1 MFFFS
6 GLFGDVEQISHFDS
20 YHPVGSTGEI
30 IFLGAVVEI
39 GEAIVIA
46 SFYLE
51 MADFGAQ
58 FYTEAGRYTII
69 ELVFHIHVMLFGG
82 KVGIVFPRTA
92 LCCSA
97 FAAAVSAAPVTTQGT
112 GVGKHGDVT
121 VAVTFDSGKIKD
133 IKIVKQQE
141 NPVLAAKVF
150 TDLKQHVIDTN
161 SVQLDAISGAT
172 FSSKGFLDAVADA
185 AKKAGVT
192 LSKADKKAIKKA
204 VKALPKESSYDVVVI
219 GAGGAGFSAAI
230 EAKNAGANVV
240 LLEKMP
246 AVGGNSLISGAEMN
260 AAKNWVQPKL
270 GINDDSPE
278 LHAEDTYKGGDM
290 KGDMNVIKVMTHNAL
305 DAAKWCRDYLG
316 VRFEDD
322 NLFFFGGHSRK
333 RALIPVGHTGTE
345 FITKFQ
351 AKADELGIPVITNM
365 KAEELIKDKSGRVV
379 GVKATMNGASYTFNA
394 KGGVVLATGG
404 FGANPEM
411 VKKYNPKIDERF
423 KTTDAPGTTGEALYM
438 AERAGAQLVNMGYI
452 QTYPICDPISGV
464 IELIAD
470 ARFDGAIMLNQEGKR
485 FVEELQRRDVLSEA
499 ILKQTG
505 GYCWVLWNDKIG
517 SISNTVKEHPTEYE
531 AFTKQGIMAT
541 CDDLKCVADF
551 TKIPFDSLKGTVNR
565 VSSMTGKGNDKD
577 FNHRSGLVDMTQ
589 GKYYVIKAVPS
600 VHHTMG
606 GVRINEKAQALTA
619 EGKAIPGLW
628 AAGEVTG
635 VTHGTNRL
643 GGNAYTD
650 IIVFGRIAGKA
661 AAEAAK

>member
-1 MFFFS
+1 MKSTMIKSAVAMVFA
-6 GLFGDVEQISHFDS
+6 
-20 YHPVGSTGEI
+20 VG
-30 IFLGAVVEI
+30 
-39 GEAIVIA
+39 
-46 SFYLE
+46 
-51 MADFGAQ
+51 
-58 FYTEAGRYTII
+58 
-69 ELVFHIHVMLFGG
+69 
-82 KVGIVFPRTA
+82 
-92 LCCSA
+92 
-97 FAAAVSAAPVTTQGT
+97 FAAASMAAPVTAEGT
-112 GVGKHGDVT
+112 GVGKHGDIT
-121 VAVTFDSGKIKD
+121 VAVTFDAGKIQD
-133 IKIVKQQE
+133 IKIVKNAE
-141 NPVLAAKVF
+141 NPILAKKVF
-150 TDLKQHVIDTN
+150 TDLKDQVVALSSTD
-161 SVQLDAISGAT
+161 VDLISGAT
-172 FSSKGFLDAVADA
+172 FSAKGFIDAVNDA

-192 LSKADKKAIKKA
+192 LAKADKKALKKA
-204 VKALPKESSYDVVVI
+204 ARELPKTSNYDVVVI

-230 EAKNAGANVV
+230 TAKNAGANVV

-278 LHAEDTYKGGDM
+278 LHAEDTFKGGDG
-290 KGDMNVIKVMTHNAL
+290 KGDMKVINVMTHQAL

-345 FITKFQ
+345 FIAKFQ

-365 KAEELIKDKSGRVV
+365 KAEELIKNKDGRVV
-379 GVKATMNGASYTFNA
+379 GVKATMDGSEYTFNA

-452 QTYPICDPISGV
+452 QTYPICDPISGA

-499 ILKQTG
+499 ILNQTG
-505 GYCWVLWNDKIG
+505 QYCWVLWNDNIG
-517 SISNTVKEHPTEYE
+517 KISNTVKAHANEYE

-541 CDDLKCVADF
+541 CDDLKCIADF
-551 TKIPFDSLKGTVNR
+551 TKIPFDQLRKTVKR
-565 VSSMTGKGNDKD
+565 VSDMAGKGNDKD
-577 FNHRSGLVDMTQ
+577 FNHRAGLMDMQQ

-600 VHHTMG
+600 THHTMG
-606 GVRINEKAQALTA
+606 GVRINEKAEALTA
-619 EGKAIPGLW
+619 EGKVIPGLW

-650 IIVFGRIAGKA
+650 IIVFGRIAGEAAAKA
-661 AAEAAK
+661 AK

>member
-1 MFFFS
+1 MKSTMIKSAVAMVFA
-6 GLFGDVEQISHFDS
+6 
-20 YHPVGSTGEI
+20 VG
-30 IFLGAVVEI
+30 
-39 GEAIVIA
+39 
-46 SFYLE
+46 
-51 MADFGAQ
+51 
-58 FYTEAGRYTII
+58 
-69 ELVFHIHVMLFGG
+69 
-82 KVGIVFPRTA
+82 
-92 LCCSA
+92 
-97 FAAAVSAAPVTTQGT
+97 FAAASMAAPVTAEGT
-112 GVGKHGDVT
+112 GVGKHGDIT
-121 VAVTFDSGKIKD
+121 VAVTFDAGKIQD
-133 IKIVKQQE
+133 IKIVKNAE
-141 NPVLAAKVF
+141 NPILAKKVF
-150 TDLKQHVIDTN
+150 TDLKDQVVALSSTD
-161 SVQLDAISGAT
+161 VDLISGAT
-172 FSSKGFLDAVADA
+172 FSAKGFIDAVNDA

-192 LSKADKKAIKKA
+192 LAKADKKALKKA
-204 VKALPKESSYDVVVI
+204 ARELPKTSNYDVVVI

-230 EAKNAGANVV
+230 TARNAGANVV

-260 AAKNWVQPKL
+260 VAKNWVQPKL

-278 LHAEDTYKGGDM
+278 LHAQDTFKGGDG
-290 KGDMNVIKVMTHNAL
+290 KGDMKVINVMTHQAL

-345 FITKFQ
+345 FIAKFQ

-365 KAEELIKDKSGRVV
+365 KAEELIKNKDGRVV
-379 GVKATMNGASYTFNA
+379 GVKATMDGSEYTFNA

-423 KTTDAPGTTGEALYM
+423 KTTDAPGSTGEALYM
-438 AERAGAQLVNMGYI
+438 AERAGAELVNMGYI
-452 QTYPICDPISGV
+452 QTYPICDPLSGA

-499 ILKQTG
+499 ILNQTG
-505 GYCWVLWNDKIG
+505 QYCWVLWNDNIG
-517 SISNTVKEHPTEYE
+517 KISNTVKAHANEYE
-531 AFTKQGIMAT
+531 AFTKQGIMTT
-541 CDDLKCVADF
+541 CDDLKCIADF
-551 TKIPFDSLKGTVNR
+551 TKIPFDQLQKTVKR
-565 VSSMTGKGNDKD
+565 VSDMAGKGNDKD
-577 FNHRSGLVDMTQ
+577 FNHRSGLVDMQQ

-600 VHHTMG
+600 THHTMG
-606 GVRINEKAQALTA
+606 GVRINEKAEALTA
-619 EGKAIPGLW
+619 EGKVIPGLW

-650 IIVFGRIAGKA
+650 IIVFGRIAGEAAAKA
-661 AAEAAK
+661 AK

>member
-1 MFFFS
+1 M
-6 GLFGDVEQISHFDS
+6 
-20 YHPVGSTGEI
+20 
-30 IFLGAVVEI
+30 
-39 GEAIVIA
+39 
-46 SFYLE
+46 
-51 MADFGAQ
+51 Q
-58 FYTEAGRYTII
+58 FKKT
-69 ELVFHIHVMLFGG
+69 ML
-82 KVGIVFPRTA
+82 
-92 LCCSA
+92 S
-97 FAAAVSAAPVTTQGT
+97 AAAMVVASTLSASLFAAPVTTEGT
-112 GVGKHGDVT
+112 GVGKHGDIT
-121 VAVTFDSGKIKD
+121 VAVTFDNGKIQD
-133 IKIVKQQE
+133 IKVVKSAE

-150 TDLKQHVIDTN
+150 SEFKDDVIAQSSTDLDM
-161 SVQLDAISGAT
+161 ISGAT
-172 FSSKGFLDAVADA
+172 FSTKGFVDAVNDA

-192 LSKADKKAIKKA
+192 LAKADKKALKKVA
-204 VKALPKESSYDVVVI
+204 RDLPKTSNYDVVVI

-230 EAKNAGANVV
+230 TAKAAGANVV

-260 AAKNWVQPKL
+260 VAKNWVQPKL
-270 GINDDSPE
+270 NINDDSPE
-278 LHAEDTYKGGDM
+278 LHAQDTFKGGDE
-290 KGDMNVIKVMTHNAL
+290 KGDMKVINVMTHQAL

-333 RALIPVGHTGTE
+333 RALIPFGHTGTE

-351 AKADELGIPVITNM
+351 AKADELGIPVVTNM
-365 KAEELIKDKSGRVV
+365 KAEELIKDKDGRVV
-379 GVKATMNGASYTFNA
+379 GVKATMDGAEYTFNA

-404 FGANPEM
+404 FGANSEM

-452 QTYPICDPISGV
+452 QTYPICDPLSGA

-499 ILKQTG
+499 ILNQTG
-505 GYCWVLWNDKIG
+505 RYCWVLWNDNIG
-517 SISNTVKEHPTEYE
+517 KISNTVKEHANEYE

-541 CDDLKCVADF
+541 CDDLKCIADF
-551 TKIPFDSLKGTVNR
+551 TKIPFDQLQSTVKR
-565 VSSMTGKGNDKD
+565 VTDMAGKGNDKD
-577 FNHRSGLVDMTQ
+577 FNHRAGLMDMSQ

-600 VHHTMG
+600 THHTMG

-619 EGKAIPGLW
+619 EGKVIPGLW

-650 IIVFGRIAGKA
+650 IIVFGRIAGEA
-661 AAEAAK
+661 AAQAAAQAAK

>member
-1 MFFFS
+1 MK
-6 GLFGDVEQISHFDS
+6 
-20 YHPVGSTGEI
+20 STMI
-30 IFLGAVVEI
+30 KSAVV
-39 GEAIVIA
+39 
-46 SFYLE
+46 
-51 MADFGAQ
+51 M
-58 FYTEAGRYTII
+58 
-69 ELVFHIHVMLFGG
+69 VFA
-82 KVGIVFPRTA
+82 VG
-92 LCCSA
+92 
-97 FAAAVSAAPVTTQGT
+97 FAAASMAAPVTAEGT
-112 GVGKHGDVT
+112 GVGKHGDIT
-121 VAVTFDSGKIKD
+121 VAVTFDAGKIQD
-133 IKIVKQQE
+133 IKIVKNAE
-141 NPVLAAKVF
+141 NPILAKKVF
-150 TDLKQHVIDTN
+150 TDLKDQVVALSSTD
-161 SVQLDAISGAT
+161 VDLISGAT
-172 FSSKGFLDAVADA
+172 FSAKGFIDAVNDA

-192 LSKADKKAIKKA
+192 LAKADKKALKKA
-204 VKALPKESSYDVVVI
+204 ARELPKTSNYDVVVI

-230 EAKNAGANVV
+230 TAKNAGANVV

-260 AAKNWVQPKL
+260 VAKNWVQPKL

-278 LHAEDTYKGGDM
+278 LHAQDTFKGGDG
-290 KGDMNVIKVMTHNAL
+290 KGDMKVINVMTHEAL

-345 FITKFQ
+345 FIAKFQ

-365 KAEELIKDKSGRVV
+365 KAEELIKDKDGRVV
-379 GVKATMNGASYTFNA
+379 GVKATMDGSEYTFNA

-452 QTYPICDPISGV
+452 QTYPICDPISGA

-499 ILKQTG
+499 ILNQTG
-505 GYCWVLWNDKIG
+505 QYCWVLWNDNIG
-517 SISNTVKEHPTEYE
+517 KISNTVKAHANEYE
-531 AFTKQGIMAT
+531 AFTKQGIMTT
-541 CDDLKCVADF
+541 CDDLKCIADF
-551 TKIPFDSLKGTVNR
+551 TKIPFDQLRKTVKR
-565 VSSMTGKGNDKD
+565 VSDMAGKGNDKD
-577 FNHRSGLVDMTQ
+577 FNHRAGLMDMQQ

-600 VHHTMG
+600 THHTMG
-606 GVRINEKAQALTA
+606 GVRINEKAEALTA
-619 EGKAIPGLW
+619 EGKVIPGLW

-650 IIVFGRIAGKA
+650 IIVFGRIAGEAAAKA
-661 AAEAAK
+661 AK

>member
-1 MFFFS
+1 MRKFFFCIVGPS
-6 GLFGDVEQISHFDS
+6 EWDGSAIHKGVEQIMMKK
-20 YHPVGSTGEI
+20 TLI
-30 IFLGAVVEI
+30 
-39 GEAIVIA
+39 
-46 SFYLE
+46 
-51 MADFGAQ
+51 
-58 FYTEAGRYTII
+58 
-69 ELVFHIHVMLFGG
+69 
-82 KVGIVFPRTA
+82 TA
-92 LCCSA
+92 LIA
-97 FAAAVSAAPVTTQGT
+97 TVFAGGAMAAAVTAEGT

-121 VAVTFDSGKIKD
+121 VAVTFDGGKITD
-133 IKIVKQQE
+133 IKVVKEQE
-141 NPVLAAKVF
+141 NKVLARGVY
-150 TDLKQHVIDTN
+150 TDLKDQVIATN
-161 SVQLDAISGAT
+161 SADLDVISGAT
-172 FSSKGFLDAVADA
+172 FSSKGFLDAVKDA

-192 LSKADKKAIKKA
+192 LSKADKKAIKKVA
-204 VKALPKESSYDVVVI
+204 KDLPKNSSYDVVVV

-290 KGDMNVIKVMTHNAL
+290 KGDMKVINVMTHNAL
-305 DAAKWCRDYLG
+305 DAALWCRDYLG

-365 KAEELIKDKSGRVV
+365 KMTDLILDKDGRVS
-379 GVKATMNGASYTFNA
+379 GVKATMNGAEYTFNA

-404 FGANPEM
+404 FGANKEM

-423 KTTDAPGTTGEALYM
+423 MTTDAPGTTGEALYI
-438 AERAGAQLVNMGYI
+438 AEKAGAELVNMGYI

-470 ARFDGAIMLNQEGKR
+470 SRFDGAIMLNQEGKR
-485 FVEELQRRDVLSEA
+485 FVEELDRRDVLSEA

-505 GYCWVLWNDKIG
+505 GYCWVLWNDNIG
-517 SISNTVKEHPTEYE
+517 KISNTVGTHTTEYD

-541 CDDLKCVADF
+541 CDDLKCIADF
-551 TKIPFDSLKGTVNR
+551 TKIPFDQLKKTVDR
-565 VSSMTGKGNDKD
+565 VTSMAGKGNDKD
-577 FNHRSGLVDMTQ
+577 FHHRGGLMDMSQ
-589 GKYYVIKAVPS
+589 GKYYVIKSVPS
-600 VHHTMG
+600 THHTMG
-606 GVRINEKAQALTA
+606 GIRINEKAQALTK
-619 EGKAIPGLW
+619 EGKVIPGLW

>member
-1 MFFFS
+1 MK
-6 GLFGDVEQISHFDS
+6 
-20 YHPVGSTGEI
+20 STMI
-30 IFLGAVVEI
+30 KSAVAMVF
-39 GEAIVIA
+39 A
-46 SFYLE
+46 
-51 MADFGAQ
+51 
-58 FYTEAGRYTII
+58 AG
-69 ELVFHIHVMLFGG
+69 
-82 KVGIVFPRTA
+82 
-92 LCCSA
+92 
-97 FAAAVSAAPVTTQGT
+97 FAAASMAAPVTAEGT
-112 GVGKHGDVT
+112 GVGKHGDIT
-121 VAVTFDSGKIKD
+121 VAVTFDAGKIQD
-133 IKIVKQQE
+133 IKIVKNVE
-141 NPVLAAKVF
+141 NPILAKKVF
-150 TDLKQHVIDTN
+150 TDLKDQVVALSSTD
-161 SVQLDAISGAT
+161 VDLVSGAT
-172 FSSKGFLDAVADA
+172 FSAKGFIDAVNDA

-192 LSKADKKAIKKA
+192 LAKADKKALKKA
-204 VKALPKESSYDVVVI
+204 ARELPKTSNYDVVVI

-230 EAKNAGANVV
+230 TAKNAGANVV
-240 LLEKMP
+240 LIEKMP

-260 AAKNWVQPKL
+260 VARNWVQPKL

-278 LHAEDTYKGGDM
+278 LHAQDTFKGGDG
-290 KGDMNVIKVMTHNAL
+290 KGDMKVINVMTHEAL

-345 FITKFQ
+345 FIAKFQ

-365 KAEELIKDKSGRVV
+365 KAEELIKDKDGRVV
-379 GVKATMNGASYTFNA
+379 GVKATMDGSEYTFNA

-452 QTYPICDPISGV
+452 QTYPICDPISGA

-499 ILKQTG
+499 ILNQTG
-505 GYCWVLWNDKIG
+505 RYCWVLWNDNIG
-517 SISNTVKEHPTEYE
+517 KISNTVKAHANEYE
-531 AFTKQGIMAT
+531 AFTKQGVMTT
-541 CDDLKCVADF
+541 CDDLKCIADF
-551 TKIPFDSLKGTVNR
+551 TKIPFDQLQKTVKR
-565 VSSMTGKGNDKD
+565 VSDMAGKGNDKD
-577 FNHRSGLVDMTQ
+577 FNHRSGLVDMQQ

-600 VHHTMG
+600 THHTMG
-606 GVRINEKAQALTA
+606 GVRINEKAEALTA
-619 EGKAIPGLW
+619 EGKVIPGLW

-650 IIVFGRIAGKA
+650 IIVFGRIAGEAAAKA
-661 AAEAAK
+661 AK

>member
-1 MFFFS
+1 MQFS
-6 GLFGDVEQISHFDS
+6 RALIAGLV
-20 YHPVGSTGEI
+20 
-30 IFLGAVVEI
+30 
-39 GEAIVIA
+39 
-46 SFYLE
+46 
-51 MADFGAQ
+51 
-58 FYTEAGRYTII
+58 
-69 ELVFHIHVMLFGG
+69 
-82 KVGIVFPRTA
+82 
-92 LCCSA
+92 CSA

-485 FVEELQRRDVLSEA
+485 FVEELQRRDVLSDA

>member
-1 MFFFS
+1 MK
-6 GLFGDVEQISHFDS
+6 
-20 YHPVGSTGEI
+20 STMI
-30 IFLGAVVEI
+30 KSAVAMVF
-39 GEAIVIA
+39 A
-46 SFYLE
+46 
-51 MADFGAQ
+51 
-58 FYTEAGRYTII
+58 AG
-69 ELVFHIHVMLFGG
+69 
-82 KVGIVFPRTA
+82 
-92 LCCSA
+92 
-97 FAAAVSAAPVTTQGT
+97 FAAASMAAPVTAEGT
-112 GVGKHGDVT
+112 GVGKHGDIT
-121 VAVTFDSGKIKD
+121 VAVTFDAGKIQD
-133 IKIVKQQE
+133 IKIVKNAE
-141 NPVLAAKVF
+141 NPILAKKVF
-150 TDLKQHVIDTN
+150 TDLKDQVVALSSTD
-161 SVQLDAISGAT
+161 VDLVSGAT
-172 FSSKGFLDAVADA
+172 FSAKGFIDAVNDA

-192 LSKADKKAIKKA
+192 LAKADKKALKKA
-204 VKALPKESSYDVVVI
+204 ARELPKTSNYDVVVI

-230 EAKNAGANVV
+230 TARNAGANVV

-260 AAKNWVQPKL
+260 VAKNWVQPKL

-278 LHAEDTYKGGDM
+278 LHAQDTFKGGDG
-290 KGDMNVIKVMTHNAL
+290 KGDMKVINVMTHEAL

-345 FITKFQ
+345 FIAKFQ

-365 KAEELIKDKSGRVV
+365 KAEELIKDKDGRVV
-379 GVKATMNGASYTFNA
+379 GVKATMDGSEYTFNA

-438 AERAGAQLVNMGYI
+438 AERAGAELVNMGYI
-452 QTYPICDPISGV
+452 QTYPICDPISGA

-499 ILKQTG
+499 ILNQTG
-505 GYCWVLWNDKIG
+505 RYCWVLWNDKIG
-517 SISNTVKEHPTEYE
+517 SISNTVKAHANEYE
-531 AFTKQGIMAT
+531 AFTKQGIMTT
-541 CDDLKCVADF
+541 CDDLKCIADF
-551 TKIPFDSLKGTVNR
+551 TKIPFDQLRKTVKR
-565 VSSMTGKGNDKD
+565 VSDMAGKGNDKD
-577 FNHRSGLVDMTQ
+577 FNHRAGLMDMQQ

-600 VHHTMG
+600 THHTMG
-606 GVRINEKAQALTA
+606 GVRINEKAEALTA
-619 EGKAIPGLW
+619 EGKVIPGLW

-650 IIVFGRIAGKA
+650 IIVFGRIAGEAAAKA
-661 AAEAAK
+661 AK

>member
-1 MFFFS
+1 MKSTMIKSAVAMVFA
-6 GLFGDVEQISHFDS
+6 
-20 YHPVGSTGEI
+20 VG
-30 IFLGAVVEI
+30 
-39 GEAIVIA
+39 
-46 SFYLE
+46 
-51 MADFGAQ
+51 
-58 FYTEAGRYTII
+58 
-69 ELVFHIHVMLFGG
+69 
-82 KVGIVFPRTA
+82 
-92 LCCSA
+92 C
-97 FAAAVSAAPVTTQGT
+97 AAVSMAAPVTAEGT
-112 GVGKHGDVT
+112 GVGKHGDIT
-121 VAVTFDSGKIKD
+121 VAVTFDAGKIQD
-133 IKIVKQQE
+133 IKIVKNAE
-141 NPVLAAKVF
+141 NPILAKKVF
-150 TDLKQHVIDTN
+150 TDLKDQVVALSSTD
-161 SVQLDAISGAT
+161 VDLISGAT
-172 FSSKGFLDAVADA
+172 FSAKGFIDAVNDA

-192 LSKADKKAIKKA
+192 LAKADKKALKKA
-204 VKALPKESSYDVVVI
+204 ARELPKTSNYDVVVI

-230 EAKNAGANVV
+230 TARNAGANVV

-260 AAKNWVQPKL
+260 VAKNWVQPKL

-278 LHAEDTYKGGDM
+278 LHAQDTFKGGDG
-290 KGDMNVIKVMTHNAL
+290 KGDMKVINVMTHEAL

-345 FITKFQ
+345 FIAKFQ

-365 KAEELIKDKSGRVV
+365 KAEELIKNKDGRVV
-379 GVKATMNGASYTFNA
+379 GVKATMDGSEYTFNA

-423 KTTDAPGTTGEALYM
+423 KTTDAPGSTGEALYM
-438 AERAGAQLVNMGYI
+438 AERAGAELVNMGYI
-452 QTYPICDPISGV
+452 QTYPICDPLSGA

-499 ILKQTG
+499 ILNQTG
-505 GYCWVLWNDKIG
+505 RYCWVLWNDKIG
-517 SISNTVKEHPTEYE
+517 SISNTVKAHANEYE
-531 AFTKQGIMAT
+531 AFTKQGVMTT
-541 CDDLKCVADF
+541 CDDLKCIADF
-551 TKIPFDSLKGTVNR
+551 TKIPFDQLQKTVKR
-565 VSSMTGKGNDKD
+565 VSDMAGKGNDKD
-577 FNHRSGLVDMTQ
+577 FNHRSGLVDMQQ

-600 VHHTMG
+600 THHTMG
-606 GVRINEKAQALTA
+606 GVRINEKAEALTA
-619 EGKAIPGLW
+619 EGKVIPGLW

-650 IIVFGRIAGKA
+650 IIVFGRIAGEAAAKA
-661 AAEAAK
+661 AK

>member
-1 MFFFS
+1 
-6 GLFGDVEQISHFDS
+6 
-20 YHPVGSTGEI
+20 
-30 IFLGAVVEI
+30 
-39 GEAIVIA
+39 
-46 SFYLE
+46 
-51 MADFGAQ
+51 
-58 FYTEAGRYTII
+58 
-69 ELVFHIHVMLFGG
+69 MLF
-82 KVGIVFPRTA
+82 RQT
-92 LCCSA
+92 LL
-97 FAAAVSAAPVTTQGT
+97 AAAVGLMSAAAVAAPVTTQGT
-112 GVGKHGDVT
+112 GVGKHGDMT
-121 VAVTFDSGKIKD
+121 VAVTFDNGRIQA
-133 IKIVKQQE
+133 IEIVKEAE
-141 NPVLAAKVF
+141 NPVLAKKVY
-150 TDLKQHVIDTN
+150 TDLKAAVTASN
-161 SVQLDAISGAT
+161 SADLDAISGAT
-172 FSSKGFLDAVADA
+172 FSSKGFLDAVKDA

-192 LSKADKKAIKKA
+192 LSKADAKAIKKVVKNIPA
-204 VKALPKESSYDVVVI
+204 VSNYDVVVI

-260 AAKNWVQPKL
+260 AARNWVQPKL
-270 GINDDSPE
+270 GILDDSAE
-278 LHAEDTYKGGDM
+278 RHAADTFKGGDK
-290 KGDMNVIKVMTHNAL
+290 KGDMKVINVMTANAL

-345 FITKFQ
+345 FIAKFQ
-351 AKADELGIPVITNM
+351 AKADELGIPVITDM
-365 KAEELIKDKSGRVV
+365 KAEELIKDKTGRVV
-379 GVKATMNGASYTFNA
+379 GVKATSHGATYTFNA

-404 FGANPEM
+404 FGANKAM

-438 AERAGAQLVNMGYI
+438 AKRAGAQLVNMGYI

-470 ARFDGAIMLNQEGKR
+470 SRFDGAIMLNQEGKR
-485 FVEELQRRDVLSEA
+485 FVEELERRDVLSEA

-505 GYCWVLWNDKIG
+505 NYCWVLWNDNIG
-517 SISNTVKEHPTEYE
+517 KISNTVKEHPTEYE

-541 CDDLKCVADF
+541 CPDLKCIADF
-551 TKIPFDSLKGTVNR
+551 TKMPLKQLESTVKR
-565 VSSMTGKGNDKD
+565 VSSMAGKGNDKD
-577 FNHRSGLVDMTQ
+577 FHHRGGLMDMSEGQ
-589 GKYYVIKAVPS
+589 YYVIKAVPS
-600 VHHTMG
+600 THHTMG

-619 EGKAIPGLW
+619 KGQVIPGLW

-650 IIVFGRIAGKA
+650 IIVFGRIAGEA
-661 AAEAAK
+661 AAFEAAARSAK

>member
-1 MFFFS
+1 MRKFFFCIVGPS
-6 GLFGDVEQISHFDS
+6 EWDGSAIHKGVEQIMMKK
-20 YHPVGSTGEI
+20 TLI
-30 IFLGAVVEI
+30 
-39 GEAIVIA
+39 
-46 SFYLE
+46 
-51 MADFGAQ
+51 
-58 FYTEAGRYTII
+58 
-69 ELVFHIHVMLFGG
+69 
-82 KVGIVFPRTA
+82 TA
-92 LCCSA
+92 LIA
-97 FAAAVSAAPVTTQGT
+97 TVFAGGAMAAAVTAEGT

-121 VAVTFDSGKIKD
+121 VAVTFDGGKITD
-133 IKIVKQQE
+133 IKVVKEQE
-141 NPVLAAKVF
+141 NKVLARGVY
-150 TDLKQHVIDTN
+150 TDLKDQVIATN
-161 SVQLDAISGAT
+161 SADLDVISGAT
-172 FSSKGFLDAVADA
+172 FSSKGFLDAVKDA

-192 LSKADKKAIKKA
+192 LSKADKKAIKKVA
-204 VKALPKESSYDVVVI
+204 KDLPKNSSYDVVVV

-290 KGDMNVIKVMTHNAL
+290 KGDMKVINVMTHNAL
-305 DAAKWCRDYLG
+305 DAALWCRDYLG

-365 KAEELIKDKSGRVV
+365 KMTDLILDKDGRVS
-379 GVKATMNGASYTFNA
+379 GVKATMNGAEYTFNA

-404 FGANPEM
+404 FGANKEM

-423 KTTDAPGTTGEALYM
+423 MTTDAPGTTGEALYI
-438 AERAGAQLVNMGYI
+438 AEKAGAELVNMGYI

-470 ARFDGAIMLNQEGKR
+470 SRFDGAIMLNQEGKR
-485 FVEELQRRDVLSEA
+485 FVEELDRRDVLSEA

-505 GYCWVLWNDKIG
+505 GYCWVLWNDNIG
-517 SISNTVKEHPTEYE
+517 KISNTVGTHTTEYD

-541 CDDLKCVADF
+541 CDDLKCIADF
-551 TKIPFDSLKGTVNR
+551 TKIPFDQLKKTVDR
-565 VSSMTGKGNDKD
+565 VTSMAGKGNDKD
-577 FNHRSGLVDMTQ
+577 FHHRGGLMDMSQ

-600 VHHTMG
+600 THHTMG
-606 GVRINEKAQALTA
+606 GIRINEKAQALTK
-619 EGKAIPGLW
+619 EGKVIPGLW

>member
-1 MFFFS
+1 M
-6 GLFGDVEQISHFDS
+6 
-20 YHPVGSTGEI
+20 
-30 IFLGAVVEI
+30 
-39 GEAIVIA
+39 
-46 SFYLE
+46 
-51 MADFGAQ
+51 Q
-58 FYTEAGRYTII
+58 FKKT
-69 ELVFHIHVMLFGG
+69 LL
-82 KVGIVFPRTA
+82 
-92 LCCSA
+92 S
-97 FAAAVSAAPVTTQGT
+97 AAAMLVAGTLSASLMAAPVTTEGT
-112 GVGKHGDVT
+112 GVGKHGDIT
-121 VAVTFDSGKIKD
+121 VAVTFDNGKIQD
-133 IKIVKQQE
+133 IKVVKTAE
-141 NPVLAAKVF
+141 NPILAQKVF
-150 TDLKQHVIDTN
+150 TEFKDEIVAQN
-161 SVQLDAISGAT
+161 STELDMISGAT
-172 FSSKGFLDAVADA
+172 FSSKGLVDAVNDA

-192 LSKADKKAIKKA
+192 LGKADKKALKKVA
-204 VKALPKESSYDVVVI
+204 RDLPKTSNYDVVVV

-230 EAKNAGANVV
+230 TAKAAGANVV

-260 AAKNWVQPKL
+260 VAKNWVQPKL

-278 LHAEDTYKGGDM
+278 LHATDTFKGGDG
-290 KGDMNVIKVMTHNAL
+290 KGDMKVINVMTHQAL

-316 VRFEDD
+316 VQFEDD

-345 FITKFQ
+345 FIAKFQ

-365 KAEELIKDKSGRVV
+365 KAEELIKDKDGRVV
-379 GVKATMNGASYTFNA
+379 GVKATMDGAEYPFNA

-438 AERAGAQLVNMGYI
+438 AERAGAELVNMGYI
-452 QTYPICDPISGV
+452 QTYPICDPISGA

-499 ILKQTG
+499 ILNQTG
-505 GYCWVLWNDKIG
+505 RYCWVLWNDNIG
-517 SISNTVKEHPTEYE
+517 KISNTVKAHANEYE

-541 CDDLKCVADF
+541 CDDLKCIADF
-551 TKIPFDSLKGTVNR
+551 TKIPFDQLQATVKR
-565 VSSMTGKGNDKD
+565 VTDMAGKGNDKD
-577 FNHRSGLVDMTQ
+577 FKHRAGLMDMSQ

-600 VHHTMG
+600 THHTMG
-606 GVRINEKAQALTA
+606 GVRINEKAEALTA
-619 EGKAIPGLW
+619 EGKVIPGLW

-650 IIVFGRIAGKA
+650 IIVFGRIAGEA
-661 AAEAAK
+661 AAQAAK

>member
-1 MFFFS
+1 MHFS
-6 GLFGDVEQISHFDS
+6 RALIAGLV
-20 YHPVGSTGEI
+20 
-30 IFLGAVVEI
+30 
-39 GEAIVIA
+39 
-46 SFYLE
+46 
-51 MADFGAQ
+51 
-58 FYTEAGRYTII
+58 
-69 ELVFHIHVMLFGG
+69 
-82 KVGIVFPRTA
+82 
-92 LCCSA
+92 CSA

-192 LSKADKKAIKKA
+192 LSKADKKAIKKV
-204 VKALPKESSYDVVVI
+204 VKTLPKESSYDVVVI

>member
-1 MFFFS
+1 MK
-6 GLFGDVEQISHFDS
+6 
-20 YHPVGSTGEI
+20 STMI
-30 IFLGAVVEI
+30 KSAVAMVF
-39 GEAIVIA
+39 A
-46 SFYLE
+46 
-51 MADFGAQ
+51 
-58 FYTEAGRYTII
+58 AG
-69 ELVFHIHVMLFGG
+69 
-82 KVGIVFPRTA
+82 
-92 LCCSA
+92 
-97 FAAAVSAAPVTTQGT
+97 FAAASMAAPVTAEGT
-112 GVGKHGDVT
+112 GVGKHGDIT
-121 VAVTFDSGKIKD
+121 VAVTFDAGKIQD
-133 IKIVKQQE
+133 IKIVKNAE
-141 NPVLAAKVF
+141 NPILAKKVF
-150 TDLKQHVIDTN
+150 TDLKDQVVALSSTD
-161 SVQLDAISGAT
+161 VDLISGAT
-172 FSSKGFLDAVADA
+172 FSAKGFIDAVNDA

-192 LSKADKKAIKKA
+192 LAKADKKALKKA
-204 VKALPKESSYDVVVI
+204 ARELPKTSNYDVVVI

-230 EAKNAGANVV
+230 TAKNAGANVV

-260 AAKNWVQPKL
+260 VAKNWVQPKL

-278 LHAEDTYKGGDM
+278 LHAQDTFKGGDG
-290 KGDMNVIKVMTHNAL
+290 KGDMKVINVMTHQAL

-316 VRFEDD
+316 VRFEDG

-345 FITKFQ
+345 FIAKFQ

-365 KAEELIKDKSGRVV
+365 KAEELIKDKDGRVV
-379 GVKATMNGASYTFNA
+379 GVKATMDGSEYTFNA

-452 QTYPICDPISGV
+452 QTYPICDPISGA

-499 ILKQTG
+499 ILNQTG
-505 GYCWVLWNDKIG
+505 RYCWVLWNDKIG
-517 SISNTVKEHPTEYE
+517 SISNTVKAHANEYE
-531 AFTKQGIMAT
+531 AFTKQGIMTT
-541 CDDLKCVADF
+541 CDDLKCIADF
-551 TKIPFDSLKGTVNR
+551 TKIPFDQLQKTVKR
-565 VSSMTGKGNDKD
+565 VSDMAGKGNDKD
-577 FNHRSGLVDMTQ
+577 FNHRAGLMDMQQ

-600 VHHTMG
+600 THHTMG
-606 GVRINEKAQALTA
+606 GVRINEKAEALTA
-619 EGKAIPGLW
+619 EGKVIPGLW

-650 IIVFGRIAGKA
+650 IIVFGRIAGEAAAKA
-661 AAEAAK
+661 AK

>member
-1 MFFFS
+1 MK
-6 GLFGDVEQISHFDS
+6 
-20 YHPVGSTGEI
+20 STMI
-30 IFLGAVVEI
+30 KSAVAMVF
-39 GEAIVIA
+39 A
-46 SFYLE
+46 
-51 MADFGAQ
+51 
-58 FYTEAGRYTII
+58 AG
-69 ELVFHIHVMLFGG
+69 
-82 KVGIVFPRTA
+82 
-92 LCCSA
+92 
-97 FAAAVSAAPVTTQGT
+97 FAAASMAAPVTTQGT
-112 GVGKHGDVT
+112 GVGKHGDIT
-121 VAVTFDSGKIKD
+121 VAVTFDAGKIQQIKVVKD
-133 IKIVKQQE
+133 AE
-141 NPVLAAKVF
+141 NPVLAKEVY
-150 TDLKQHVIDTN
+150 TTLLDHVVAAN
-161 SVQLDAISGAT
+161 SVELDAVSGAT

-192 LSKADKKAIKKA
+192 LGKADKKALKKVA
-204 VKALPKESSYDVVVI
+204 RDLPKTNNYDVVVI

-230 EAKNAGANVV
+230 TAKNAGANVV

-270 GINDDSPE
+270 GITDDSPE
-278 LHAEDTYKGGDM
+278 LHAQDTYKGGDE
-290 KGDMNVIKVMTHNAL
+290 KGDMKVINVMTHNAL
-305 DAAKWCRDYLG
+305 DAAKWCKDYLG

-333 RALIPVGHTGTE
+333 RALIPFGHTGTE
-345 FITKFQ
+345 FISKFQ

-365 KAEELIKDKSGRVV
+365 KAEELIKDKTGRVV
-379 GVKATMNGASYTFNA
+379 GVKATMDGSEYTFNA

-404 FGANPEM
+404 FGANPAM

-470 ARFDGAIMLNQEGKR
+470 SRFDGAIMLNQEGKR
-485 FVEELQRRDVLSEA
+485 FVEELGRRDVLSEA
-499 ILKQTG
+499 ILNQTG
-505 GYCWVLWNDKIG
+505 RYCWVLWNDNIG
-517 SISNTVKEHPTEYE
+517 KISNTVKEHPTEYE
-531 AFTKQGIMAT
+531 AFTKQGVMAT
-541 CDDLKCVADF
+541 CDDLKCIADF
-551 TKIPFDSLKGTVNR
+551 TKIPYDQLQKTVKR
-565 VSSMTGKGNDKD
+565 VSDMAGKGNDKD
-577 FNHRSGLVDMTQ
+577 FHHRAGLMDMSQ

-600 VHHTMG
+600 THHTMG

-619 EGKAIPGLW
+619 EGKVIPGLW

-650 IIVFGRIAGKA
+650 IIVFGRIAGEAAAKA
-661 AAEAAK
+661 AK

>member
-1 MFFFS
+1 MQFS
-6 GLFGDVEQISHFDS
+6 RALIAGLV
-20 YHPVGSTGEI
+20 
-30 IFLGAVVEI
+30 
-39 GEAIVIA
+39 
-46 SFYLE
+46 
-51 MADFGAQ
+51 
-58 FYTEAGRYTII
+58 
-69 ELVFHIHVMLFGG
+69 
-82 KVGIVFPRTA
+82 
-92 LCCSA
+92 CSA
-97 FAAAVSAAPVTTQGT
+97 FAAAVSAAPITTQGT

-365 KAEELIKDKSGRVV
+365 KAEELIKDKSGRIV

>member
-1 MFFFS
+1 MIKSAVAMVFA
-6 GLFGDVEQISHFDS
+6 
-20 YHPVGSTGEI
+20 VG
-30 IFLGAVVEI
+30 
-39 GEAIVIA
+39 
-46 SFYLE
+46 
-51 MADFGAQ
+51 
-58 FYTEAGRYTII
+58 
-69 ELVFHIHVMLFGG
+69 
-82 KVGIVFPRTA
+82 
-92 LCCSA
+92 
-97 FAAAVSAAPVTTQGT
+97 FAAASMAAPVTAEGT
-112 GVGKHGDVT
+112 GVGKHGDIT
-121 VAVTFDSGKIKD
+121 VAVTFDAGKIQD
-133 IKIVKQQE
+133 IKIVKNAE
-141 NPVLAAKVF
+141 NPILAKKVF
-150 TDLKQHVIDTN
+150 TDLKDQVVALSSTD
-161 SVQLDAISGAT
+161 VDLVSGAT
-172 FSSKGFLDAVADA
+172 FSAKGFIDAVNDA

-192 LSKADKKAIKKA
+192 LAKADKKALKKA
-204 VKALPKESSYDVVVI
+204 ARELPKTSNYDVVVI

-230 EAKNAGANVV
+230 TARNAGANVV

-260 AAKNWVQPKL
+260 VAKNWVQPKL

-278 LHAEDTYKGGDM
+278 LHAQDTFKGGDG
-290 KGDMNVIKVMTHNAL
+290 KGDMKVINVMTHEAL

-345 FITKFQ
+345 FIAKFQ

-365 KAEELIKDKSGRVV
+365 KAEELIKDKDGRVV
-379 GVKATMNGASYTFNA
+379 GVKATMDGSEYTFNA

-452 QTYPICDPISGV
+452 QTYPICDPISGA

-499 ILKQTG
+499 ILNQTG
-505 GYCWVLWNDKIG
+505 QYCWVLWNDNIG
-517 SISNTVKEHPTEYE
+517 KISNTVKAHANEYE
-531 AFTKQGIMAT
+531 AFTKQGIMTT
-541 CDDLKCVADF
+541 CDDLKCIADF
-551 TKIPFDSLKGTVNR
+551 TKIPFDQLQKTVKR
-565 VSSMTGKGNDKD
+565 VSDMAGKGNDKD
-577 FNHRSGLVDMTQ
+577 FNHRAGLMDMQQ

-600 VHHTMG
+600 THHTMG
-606 GVRINEKAQALTA
+606 GVRINEKAEALTA
-619 EGKAIPGLW
+619 EGKVIPGLW

-650 IIVFGRIAGKA
+650 IIVFGRIAGEAAAKA
-661 AAEAAK
+661 AK

>member
-1 MFFFS
+1 MHFS
-6 GLFGDVEQISHFDS
+6 RALIAGLV
-20 YHPVGSTGEI
+20 
-30 IFLGAVVEI
+30 
-39 GEAIVIA
+39 
-46 SFYLE
+46 
-51 MADFGAQ
+51 
-58 FYTEAGRYTII
+58 
-69 ELVFHIHVMLFGG
+69 
-82 KVGIVFPRTA
+82 
-92 LCCSA
+92 CSV

-192 LSKADKKAIKKA
+192 LSKADKKAIKKV
-204 VKALPKESSYDVVVI
+204 VKTLPKESTYDVVVI

-365 KAEELIKDKSGRVV
+365 KAEELIKDKSGRIV

>member
-1 MFFFS
+1 MK
-6 GLFGDVEQISHFDS
+6 
-20 YHPVGSTGEI
+20 STMI
-30 IFLGAVVEI
+30 KSAVAMVF
-39 GEAIVIA
+39 A
-46 SFYLE
+46 
-51 MADFGAQ
+51 
-58 FYTEAGRYTII
+58 AG
-69 ELVFHIHVMLFGG
+69 
-82 KVGIVFPRTA
+82 
-92 LCCSA
+92 
-97 FAAAVSAAPVTTQGT
+97 FAAASMAAPVTAEGT
-112 GVGKHGDVT
+112 GVGKHGDIT
-121 VAVTFDSGKIKD
+121 VAVTFDAGKIQD
-133 IKIVKQQE
+133 IKIVKNAE
-141 NPVLAAKVF
+141 NPILAKKVF
-150 TDLKQHVIDTN
+150 TDLKDQVVALSSPD
-161 SVQLDAISGAT
+161 VDLISGAT
-172 FSSKGFLDAVADA
+172 FSAKGFIDAVNDA

-192 LSKADKKAIKKA
+192 LAKADKKALKKA
-204 VKALPKESSYDVVVI
+204 ARELPKTSNYDVVVI

-230 EAKNAGANVV
+230 TARNAGANVV

-260 AAKNWVQPKL
+260 VAKNWVQPKL

-278 LHAEDTYKGGDM
+278 LHAQDTFKGGDG
-290 KGDMNVIKVMTHNAL
+290 KGDMKVINVMTHEAL

-345 FITKFQ
+345 FIAKFQ

-365 KAEELIKDKSGRVV
+365 KAEELIKDKDGRVV
-379 GVKATMNGASYTFNA
+379 GVKATMDGSEYTFNA

-438 AERAGAQLVNMGYI
+438 AERAGAELVNMGYI
-452 QTYPICDPISGV
+452 QTYPICDPLSGA

-499 ILKQTG
+499 ILNQTG
-505 GYCWVLWNDKIG
+505 QYCWVLWNDNIG
-517 SISNTVKEHPTEYE
+517 KISNTVKAHANEYE
-531 AFTKQGIMAT
+531 AFTKQGIMTT
-541 CDDLKCVADF
+541 CDDLKCIADF
-551 TKIPFDSLKGTVNR
+551 TKIPFDQLQKTVKR
-565 VSSMTGKGNDKD
+565 VSDMAGKGNDKD
-577 FNHRSGLVDMTQ
+577 FNHRAGLMDMQQ

-600 VHHTMG
+600 THHTMG
-606 GVRINEKAQALTA
+606 GVRINEKAEALTA
-619 EGKAIPGLW
+619 EGKVIPGLW

-643 GGNAYTD
+643 GSNAYTD
-650 IIVFGRIAGKA
+650 IIVFGRIAG
-661 AAEAAK
+661 AEAAK

>member
-1 MFFFS
+1 MKSTMIKSAVAMVFA
-6 GLFGDVEQISHFDS
+6 
-20 YHPVGSTGEI
+20 VG
-30 IFLGAVVEI
+30 
-39 GEAIVIA
+39 
-46 SFYLE
+46 
-51 MADFGAQ
+51 
-58 FYTEAGRYTII
+58 
-69 ELVFHIHVMLFGG
+69 
-82 KVGIVFPRTA
+82 
-92 LCCSA
+92 
-97 FAAAVSAAPVTTQGT
+97 FAAASMAAPVTAEGT
-112 GVGKHGDVT
+112 GVGKHGDIT
-121 VAVTFDSGKIKD
+121 VAVTFDAGKIQD
-133 IKIVKQQE
+133 IKIVKNAE
-141 NPVLAAKVF
+141 NPILAKKVF
-150 TDLKQHVIDTN
+150 TDLKDQVVALSSTD
-161 SVQLDAISGAT
+161 VDLVSGAT
-172 FSSKGFLDAVADA
+172 FSAKGFIDAVNDA

-192 LSKADKKAIKKA
+192 LAKADKKALKKA
-204 VKALPKESSYDVVVI
+204 ARELPKTSNYDVVVI

-230 EAKNAGANVV
+230 TARNAGANVV

-260 AAKNWVQPKL
+260 VAKNWVQPKL

-278 LHAEDTYKGGDM
+278 LHAQDTFKGGDG
-290 KGDMNVIKVMTHNAL
+290 KGDMKVINVMTHEAL

-345 FITKFQ
+345 FIAKFQ

-365 KAEELIKDKSGRVV
+365 KAEELIKDKDGRVV
-379 GVKATMNGASYTFNA
+379 GVKATMDGSEYTFNA

-452 QTYPICDPISGV
+452 QTYPICDPISGA

-499 ILKQTG
+499 ILNQTG
-505 GYCWVLWNDKIG
+505 QYCWVLWNDNIG
-517 SISNTVKEHPTEYE
+517 KISNTVKAHANEYE
-531 AFTKQGIMAT
+531 AFTKQGIMTT
-541 CDDLKCVADF
+541 CDDLKCIADF
-551 TKIPFDSLKGTVNR
+551 TKIPFDQLRKTVKR
-565 VSSMTGKGNDKD
+565 VSDMAGKGNDKD
-577 FNHRSGLVDMTQ
+577 FNHRAGLMDMQQ

-600 VHHTMG
+600 THHTMG
-606 GVRINEKAQALTA
+606 GVRINEKAEALTA
-619 EGKAIPGLW
+619 EGKVIPGLW

-650 IIVFGRIAGKA
+650 IIVFGRIAGEAAAKA
-661 AAEAAK
+661 AK

>member
-1 MFFFS
+1 MK
-6 GLFGDVEQISHFDS
+6 
-20 YHPVGSTGEI
+20 STMI
-30 IFLGAVVEI
+30 KSAVAMVF
-39 GEAIVIA
+39 A
-46 SFYLE
+46 
-51 MADFGAQ
+51 
-58 FYTEAGRYTII
+58 AG
-69 ELVFHIHVMLFGG
+69 
-82 KVGIVFPRTA
+82 
-92 LCCSA
+92 
-97 FAAAVSAAPVTTQGT
+97 FAAASMAAPVTAEGT
-112 GVGKHGDVT
+112 GVGKHGDIT
-121 VAVTFDSGKIKD
+121 VAVTFDAGKIQD
-133 IKIVKQQE
+133 IKIVKNAE
-141 NPVLAAKVF
+141 NPILAKKVF
-150 TDLKQHVIDTN
+150 TDLKDQVVALSSTD
-161 SVQLDAISGAT
+161 VDLVSGAT
-172 FSSKGFLDAVADA
+172 FSAKGFIDAVNDA

-192 LSKADKKAIKKA
+192 LAKADKKALKKA
-204 VKALPKESSYDVVVI
+204 ARELPKTSNYDVVVI

-230 EAKNAGANVV
+230 TARNAGANVV

-260 AAKNWVQPKL
+260 VAKNWVQPKL

-278 LHAEDTYKGGDM
+278 LHAQDTFKGGDG
-290 KGDMNVIKVMTHNAL
+290 KGDMKVINVMTHEAL

-345 FITKFQ
+345 FIAKFQ

-365 KAEELIKDKSGRVV
+365 KAEELIKNKDGRVV
-379 GVKATMNGASYTFNA
+379 GVKATMDGSEYTFNA

-423 KTTDAPGTTGEALYM
+423 KTTDAPGSTGEALYM
-438 AERAGAQLVNMGYI
+438 AERAGAELVNMGYI
-452 QTYPICDPISGV
+452 QTYPICDPLSGA

-499 ILKQTG
+499 ILNQTG
-505 GYCWVLWNDKIG
+505 QYCWVLWNDNIG
-517 SISNTVKEHPTEYE
+517 KISNTVKAHANEYE
-531 AFTKQGIMAT
+531 AFTKQGIMTT
-541 CDDLKCVADF
+541 CDDLKCIADF
-551 TKIPFDSLKGTVNR
+551 TKIPFDQLQKTVKR
-565 VSSMTGKGNDKD
+565 VSDMAGKGNDKD
-577 FNHRSGLVDMTQ
+577 FNHRAGLMDMQQ

-600 VHHTMG
+600 THHTMG
-606 GVRINEKAQALTA
+606 GVRINEKAEALTA
-619 EGKAIPGLW
+619 EGKVIPGLW

-650 IIVFGRIAGKA
+650 IIVFGRIAGEAAAKA
-661 AAEAAK
+661 AK

>member
-1 MFFFS
+1 MHFS
-6 GLFGDVEQISHFDS
+6 RALIAGLV
-20 YHPVGSTGEI
+20 
-30 IFLGAVVEI
+30 
-39 GEAIVIA
+39 
-46 SFYLE
+46 
-51 MADFGAQ
+51 
-58 FYTEAGRYTII
+58 
-69 ELVFHIHVMLFGG
+69 
-82 KVGIVFPRTA
+82 
-92 LCCSA
+92 CSA

-192 LSKADKKAIKKA
+192 LSKADKKAIKKV
-204 VKALPKESSYDVVVI
+204 VKTLPKESTYDVVVI

-551 TKIPFDSLKGTVNR
+551 TKIPFDSLKGTIDR

-577 FNHRSGLVDMTQ
+577 FNHRSGLLDMTQ

>member
-1 MFFFS
+1 MKSTMIKSAVAMVFA
-6 GLFGDVEQISHFDS
+6 
-20 YHPVGSTGEI
+20 VG
-30 IFLGAVVEI
+30 
-39 GEAIVIA
+39 
-46 SFYLE
+46 
-51 MADFGAQ
+51 
-58 FYTEAGRYTII
+58 
-69 ELVFHIHVMLFGG
+69 
-82 KVGIVFPRTA
+82 
-92 LCCSA
+92 
-97 FAAAVSAAPVTTQGT
+97 FAASSMAAPVTAEGT
-112 GVGKHGDVT
+112 GVGKHGDIT
-121 VAVTFDSGKIKD
+121 VAVTFDAGKIQD
-133 IKIVKQQE
+133 IKIVKNAE
-141 NPVLAAKVF
+141 NPILAKKVF
-150 TDLKQHVIDTN
+150 TDLKDQVVALSSTD
-161 SVQLDAISGAT
+161 VDLISGAT
-172 FSSKGFLDAVADA
+172 FSAKGFIDAVNDA

-192 LSKADKKAIKKA
+192 LAKADKKALKKA
-204 VKALPKESSYDVVVI
+204 ARELPKTSNYDVVVI

-230 EAKNAGANVV
+230 TAKNAGANVV

-260 AAKNWVQPKL
+260 VAKNWVQPKL

-278 LHAEDTYKGGDM
+278 LHAQDTFKGGDG
-290 KGDMNVIKVMTHNAL
+290 KGDMKVINVMTHEAL

-345 FITKFQ
+345 FIAKFQ

-365 KAEELIKDKSGRVV
+365 KAEELIKNKDGRVV
-379 GVKATMNGASYTFNA
+379 GVKATMDGSEYTFNA

-423 KTTDAPGTTGEALYM
+423 KTTDAPGSTGEALYM
-438 AERAGAQLVNMGYI
+438 AERAGAELVNMGYI
-452 QTYPICDPISGV
+452 QTYPICDPLSGA

-499 ILKQTG
+499 ILNQTG
-505 GYCWVLWNDKIG
+505 QYCWVLWNDNIG
-517 SISNTVKEHPTEYE
+517 KISNTVKAHANEYE
-531 AFTKQGIMAT
+531 AFTKQGIMTT
-541 CDDLKCVADF
+541 CDDLKCIADF
-551 TKIPFDSLKGTVNR
+551 TKIPFDQLQKTVKR
-565 VSSMTGKGNDKD
+565 VSDMAGKGNDKD
-577 FNHRSGLVDMTQ
+577 FNHRAGLMDMQQ

-600 VHHTMG
+600 THHTMG
-606 GVRINEKAQALTA
+606 GVRINEKAEALTA
-619 EGKAIPGLW
+619 EGKVIPGLW

-650 IIVFGRIAGKA
+650 IIVFGRIAGEAAAKA
-661 AAEAAK
+661 AK

>member
-1 MFFFS
+1 MK
-6 GLFGDVEQISHFDS
+6 
-20 YHPVGSTGEI
+20 STMI
-30 IFLGAVVEI
+30 KSAVAMVF
-39 GEAIVIA
+39 A
-46 SFYLE
+46 
-51 MADFGAQ
+51 
-58 FYTEAGRYTII
+58 AG
-69 ELVFHIHVMLFGG
+69 
-82 KVGIVFPRTA
+82 
-92 LCCSA
+92 
-97 FAAAVSAAPVTTQGT
+97 FAAASMAAPVTAEGT
-112 GVGKHGDVT
+112 GVGKHGDIT
-121 VAVTFDSGKIKD
+121 VAVTFDAGKIQD
-133 IKIVKQQE
+133 IKIVKNAE
-141 NPVLAAKVF
+141 NPILAKKVF
-150 TDLKQHVIDTN
+150 TDLKDQVVALSSTD
-161 SVQLDAISGAT
+161 VDLISGAT
-172 FSSKGFLDAVADA
+172 FSAKGFIDAVNDA

-192 LSKADKKAIKKA
+192 LAKADKKALKKA
-204 VKALPKESSYDVVVI
+204 ARKLPKTSNYDVVVI

-230 EAKNAGANVV
+230 TARNAGANVV

-278 LHAEDTYKGGDM
+278 LHAEDTFKGGDG
-290 KGDMNVIKVMTHNAL
+290 KGDMKVINVMTHQAL

-345 FITKFQ
+345 FIAKFQ

-365 KAEELIKDKSGRVV
+365 KAEELIKNKDGRVV
-379 GVKATMNGASYTFNA
+379 GVKATMDGSEYTFNA

-423 KTTDAPGTTGEALYM
+423 KTTDAPGSTGEALYM
-438 AERAGAQLVNMGYI
+438 AERAGAELVNMGYI
-452 QTYPICDPISGV
+452 QTYPICDPLSGA

-499 ILKQTG
+499 ILNQTG
-505 GYCWVLWNDKIG
+505 RYCWVLWNDKIG
-517 SISNTVKEHPTEYE
+517 SISNTVKAHANEYE
-531 AFTKQGIMAT
+531 AFTKQGIMTT
-541 CDDLKCVADF
+541 CDDLKCIADF
-551 TKIPFDSLKGTVNR
+551 TKIPFDQLRKTVKR
-565 VSSMTGKGNDKD
+565 VSDMAGKGNDKD
-577 FNHRSGLVDMTQ
+577 FNHRSGLVDMQQ

-600 VHHTMG
+600 THHTMG
-606 GVRINEKAQALTA
+606 GVRINEKAEALTA
-619 EGKAIPGLW
+619 EGKVIPGLW

-650 IIVFGRIAGKA
+650 IIVFGRIAGEAAAKA
-661 AAEAAK
+661 AK

>member
-1 MFFFS
+1 MKSTMIKSAVAMVFA
-6 GLFGDVEQISHFDS
+6 
-20 YHPVGSTGEI
+20 VG
-30 IFLGAVVEI
+30 
-39 GEAIVIA
+39 
-46 SFYLE
+46 
-51 MADFGAQ
+51 
-58 FYTEAGRYTII
+58 
-69 ELVFHIHVMLFGG
+69 
-82 KVGIVFPRTA
+82 
-92 LCCSA
+92 
-97 FAAAVSAAPVTTQGT
+97 FAAASMAAPVTAEGT
-112 GVGKHGDVT
+112 GVGKHGDIT
-121 VAVTFDSGKIKD
+121 VAVTFDAGKIQD
-133 IKIVKQQE
+133 IKIVKNAE
-141 NPVLAAKVF
+141 NPILAKKVF
-150 TDLKQHVIDTN
+150 TDLKDQVVALSSTD
-161 SVQLDAISGAT
+161 VDLVSGAT
-172 FSSKGFLDAVADA
+172 FSAKGFIDAVNDA

-192 LSKADKKAIKKA
+192 LAKADKKALKKA
-204 VKALPKESSYDVVVI
+204 ARELPKTSNYDVVVI

-230 EAKNAGANVV
+230 TARNAGANVV

-260 AAKNWVQPKL
+260 VAKNWVQPKL

-278 LHAEDTYKGGDM
+278 LHAQDTFKGGDG
-290 KGDMNVIKVMTHNAL
+290 KGDMKVINVMTHEAL

-345 FITKFQ
+345 FIAKFQ

-365 KAEELIKDKSGRVV
+365 KAEELIKDKDGRVV
-379 GVKATMNGASYTFNA
+379 GVKATMDGSEYTFNA

-423 KTTDAPGTTGEALYM
+423 KTTDAPGSTGEALYM
-438 AERAGAQLVNMGYI
+438 AERAGAELVNMGYI
-452 QTYPICDPISGV
+452 QTYPICDPLSGA

-499 ILKQTG
+499 ILNQTG
-505 GYCWVLWNDKIG
+505 RYCWVLWNDKIG
-517 SISNTVKEHPTEYE
+517 SISNTVKAHANEYE

-541 CDDLKCVADF
+541 CDDLKCIADF
-551 TKIPFDSLKGTVNR
+551 TKIPFDQLRKTVKR
-565 VSSMTGKGNDKD
+565 VSDMAGKGNDKD
-577 FNHRSGLVDMTQ
+577 FNHRSGLVDMQQ

-600 VHHTMG
+600 THHTMG
-606 GVRINEKAQALTA
+606 GVRINEKAEALTA
-619 EGKAIPGLW
+619 EGKVIPGLW

-650 IIVFGRIAGKA
+650 IIVFGRIAGEAAAKA
-661 AAEAAK
+661 AK

>member
-1 MFFFS
+1 MHFS
-6 GLFGDVEQISHFDS
+6 RALIAGLV
-20 YHPVGSTGEI
+20 
-30 IFLGAVVEI
+30 
-39 GEAIVIA
+39 
-46 SFYLE
+46 
-51 MADFGAQ
+51 
-58 FYTEAGRYTII
+58 
-69 ELVFHIHVMLFGG
+69 
-82 KVGIVFPRTA
+82 
-92 LCCSA
+92 CSA

-192 LSKADKKAIKKA
+192 LSKADKKAIKKV
-204 VKALPKESSYDVVVI
+204 VKTLPKESSYDVVVI

-333 RALIPVGHTGTE
+333 RALIPIGHTGTE

>member
-1 MFFFS
+1 MKSTMIKSAVAMVFA
-6 GLFGDVEQISHFDS
+6 
-20 YHPVGSTGEI
+20 VG
-30 IFLGAVVEI
+30 
-39 GEAIVIA
+39 
-46 SFYLE
+46 
-51 MADFGAQ
+51 
-58 FYTEAGRYTII
+58 
-69 ELVFHIHVMLFGG
+69 
-82 KVGIVFPRTA
+82 
-92 LCCSA
+92 C
-97 FAAAVSAAPVTTQGT
+97 AAVSMAAPVTAEGT
-112 GVGKHGDVT
+112 GVGKHGDIT
-121 VAVTFDSGKIKD
+121 VAVTFDAGKIQD
-133 IKIVKQQE
+133 IKIVKNAE
-141 NPVLAAKVF
+141 NPILAKKVF
-150 TDLKQHVIDTN
+150 TDLKDQVVALSSTD
-161 SVQLDAISGAT
+161 VDLISGAT
-172 FSSKGFLDAVADA
+172 FSAKGFIDAVNDA

-192 LSKADKKAIKKA
+192 LAKADKKALKKA
-204 VKALPKESSYDVVVI
+204 ARELPKTSNYDVVVI

-230 EAKNAGANVV
+230 TARNAGANVV

-260 AAKNWVQPKL
+260 VAKNWVQPKL

-278 LHAEDTYKGGDM
+278 LHAQDTFKGGDG
-290 KGDMNVIKVMTHNAL
+290 KGDMKVINVMTHEAL

-345 FITKFQ
+345 FIAKFQ

-365 KAEELIKDKSGRVV
+365 KAEELIKNKDGRVV
-379 GVKATMNGASYTFNA
+379 GVKATMDGSEYTFNA

-423 KTTDAPGTTGEALYM
+423 KTTDAPGSTGEALYM
-438 AERAGAQLVNMGYI
+438 AERAGAELVNMGYI
-452 QTYPICDPISGV
+452 QTYPICDPLSGA

-499 ILKQTG
+499 ILNQTG
-505 GYCWVLWNDKIG
+505 QYCWVLWNDNIG
-517 SISNTVKEHPTEYE
+517 KISNTVKAHANEYE
-531 AFTKQGIMAT
+531 AFTKQGIMTT
-541 CDDLKCVADF
+541 CDDLKCIADF
-551 TKIPFDSLKGTVNR
+551 TKIPFDQLQKTVKR
-565 VSSMTGKGNDKD
+565 VSDMAGKGNDKD
-577 FNHRSGLVDMTQ
+577 FNHRAGLMDMQQ

-600 VHHTMG
+600 THHTMG
-606 GVRINEKAQALTA
+606 GVRINEKAEALTA
-619 EGKAIPGLW
+619 EGKVIPGLW

-650 IIVFGRIAGKA
+650 IIVFGRIAGEAAAKA
-661 AAEAAK
+661 AK

>member
-1 MFFFS
+1 MKSTMIKSAVAMVFA
-6 GLFGDVEQISHFDS
+6 
-20 YHPVGSTGEI
+20 VG
-30 IFLGAVVEI
+30 
-39 GEAIVIA
+39 
-46 SFYLE
+46 
-51 MADFGAQ
+51 
-58 FYTEAGRYTII
+58 
-69 ELVFHIHVMLFGG
+69 
-82 KVGIVFPRTA
+82 
-92 LCCSA
+92 
-97 FAAAVSAAPVTTQGT
+97 FAAASMAAPVTAEGT
-112 GVGKHGDVT
+112 GVGKHGDIT
-121 VAVTFDSGKIKD
+121 VAVTFDAGKIQD
-133 IKIVKQQE
+133 IKIVKNAE
-141 NPVLAAKVF
+141 NPILAKKVF
-150 TDLKQHVIDTN
+150 TDLKDQVVALSSTD
-161 SVQLDAISGAT
+161 VDLVSGAT
-172 FSSKGFLDAVADA
+172 FSAKGFIDAVNDA

-192 LSKADKKAIKKA
+192 LAKADKKALKKA
-204 VKALPKESSYDVVVI
+204 ARELPKTSNYDVVVI

-230 EAKNAGANVV
+230 TARNAGANVV

-260 AAKNWVQPKL
+260 VAKNWVQPKL

-278 LHAEDTYKGGDM
+278 LHAQDTFKGGDG
-290 KGDMNVIKVMTHNAL
+290 KGDMKVVNVMTHEAL

-345 FITKFQ
+345 FIAKFQ

-365 KAEELIKDKSGRVV
+365 KAEELIKDKDGRVV
-379 GVKATMNGASYTFNA
+379 GVKATMDGSEYTFNA

-452 QTYPICDPISGV
+452 QTYPICDPISGA

-499 ILKQTG
+499 ILNQTG
-505 GYCWVLWNDKIG
+505 QYCWVLWNDNIG
-517 SISNTVKEHPTEYE
+517 KISNTVKAHANEYE
-531 AFTKQGIMAT
+531 AFTKQGIMTT
-541 CDDLKCVADF
+541 CDDLKCIADF
-551 TKIPFDSLKGTVNR
+551 TKIPFDQLQKTVKR
-565 VSSMTGKGNDKD
+565 VSDMAGKGNDKD
-577 FNHRSGLVDMTQ
+577 FNHRAGLMDMQQ

-600 VHHTMG
+600 THHTMG
-606 GVRINEKAQALTA
+606 GVRINEKAEALTA
-619 EGKAIPGLW
+619 EGKVIPGLW

-650 IIVFGRIAGKA
+650 IIVFGRIAGEAAAKA
-661 AAEAAK
+661 AK

>member
-1 MFFFS
+1 MHFS
-6 GLFGDVEQISHFDS
+6 RALIAGLV
-20 YHPVGSTGEI
+20 
-30 IFLGAVVEI
+30 
-39 GEAIVIA
+39 
-46 SFYLE
+46 
-51 MADFGAQ
+51 
-58 FYTEAGRYTII
+58 
-69 ELVFHIHVMLFGG
+69 
-82 KVGIVFPRTA
+82 
-92 LCCSA
+92 CSA

-365 KAEELIKDKSGRVV
+365 KMTDLILDKDGRVS
-379 GVKATMNGASYTFNA
+379 GVKATMNGAEYTFNA

-404 FGANPEM
+404 FGANKEM

-423 KTTDAPGTTGEALYM
+423 MTTDAPGTTGEALYI
-438 AERAGAQLVNMGYI
+438 AEKAGAELVNMGYI

-470 ARFDGAIMLNQEGKR
+470 SRFDGAIMLNQEGKR
-485 FVEELQRRDVLSEA
+485 FVEELDRRDVLSEA

-505 GYCWVLWNDKIG
+505 GYCWVLWNDNIG
-517 SISNTVKEHPTEYE
+517 KISNTVGTHTTEYD

-541 CDDLKCVADF
+541 CDDLKCIADF
-551 TKIPFDSLKGTVNR
+551 TKIPFDQLKKTVDR
-565 VSSMTGKGNDKD
+565 VTSMAGKGNDKD
-577 FNHRSGLVDMTQ
+577 FHHRGGLMDMSQ

-600 VHHTMG
+600 THHTMG
-606 GVRINEKAQALTA
+606 GIRINEKAQALTK
-619 EGKAIPGLW
+619 EGKVIPGLW

>member
-1 MFFFS
+1 MKSTMIKSVVAMVFA
-6 GLFGDVEQISHFDS
+6 
-20 YHPVGSTGEI
+20 VG
-30 IFLGAVVEI
+30 
-39 GEAIVIA
+39 
-46 SFYLE
+46 
-51 MADFGAQ
+51 
-58 FYTEAGRYTII
+58 
-69 ELVFHIHVMLFGG
+69 
-82 KVGIVFPRTA
+82 
-92 LCCSA
+92 
-97 FAAAVSAAPVTTQGT
+97 FAAASMAAPVTAEGT
-112 GVGKHGDVT
+112 GVGKHGDIT
-121 VAVTFDSGKIKD
+121 VAVTFDAGKIQD
-133 IKIVKQQE
+133 IKIVKNAE
-141 NPVLAAKVF
+141 NPILAKKVF
-150 TDLKQHVIDTN
+150 TDLKDQVVALSSTD
-161 SVQLDAISGAT
+161 VDLISGAT
-172 FSSKGFLDAVADA
+172 FSAKGFIDAVNDA

-192 LSKADKKAIKKA
+192 LAKADKKALKKA
-204 VKALPKESSYDVVVI
+204 ARELPKTSNYDVVVI

-230 EAKNAGANVV
+230 TARNAGANVV

-260 AAKNWVQPKL
+260 VAKNWVQPKL

-278 LHAEDTYKGGDM
+278 LHAQDTFKGGDG
-290 KGDMNVIKVMTHNAL
+290 KGDMKVINVMTHEAL

-345 FITKFQ
+345 FIAKFQ

-365 KAEELIKDKSGRVV
+365 KAEELIKDKDGRVV
-379 GVKATMNGASYTFNA
+379 GVKATMDGSEYTFNA

-452 QTYPICDPISGV
+452 QTYPICDPLSGA

-499 ILKQTG
+499 ILNQTG
-505 GYCWVLWNDKIG
+505 QYCWVLWNDNIG
-517 SISNTVKEHPTEYE
+517 KISNTVKAHANEYE
-531 AFTKQGIMAT
+531 AFTKQGIMTT
-541 CDDLKCVADF
+541 CDDLKCIADF
-551 TKIPFDSLKGTVNR
+551 TKIPFDQLQKTVKR
-565 VSSMTGKGNDKD
+565 VSDMAGKGNDKD
-577 FNHRSGLVDMTQ
+577 FNHRSGLVDMQQ

-600 VHHTMG
+600 THHTMG
-606 GVRINEKAQALTA
+606 GVRINEKAEALTA
-619 EGKAIPGLW
+619 EGKVIPGLW

-650 IIVFGRIAGKA
+650 IIVFGRIAGEAAAKA
-661 AAEAAK
+661 AK

>member
-1 MFFFS
+1 MHFS
-6 GLFGDVEQISHFDS
+6 RALIAGLV
-20 YHPVGSTGEI
+20 
-30 IFLGAVVEI
+30 
-39 GEAIVIA
+39 
-46 SFYLE
+46 
-51 MADFGAQ
+51 
-58 FYTEAGRYTII
+58 
-69 ELVFHIHVMLFGG
+69 
-82 KVGIVFPRTA
+82 
-92 LCCSA
+92 CSA

-192 LSKADKKAIKKA
+192 LSKADKKAIKKV
-204 VKALPKESSYDVVVI
+204 VKTLPKESTYDVVVI

-499 ILKQTG
+499 ILNQTG

>member
-1 MFFFS
+1 MRKFFFCIVGPS
-6 GLFGDVEQISHFDS
+6 EWDGSAIHKGVEQIMMKK
-20 YHPVGSTGEI
+20 TLI
-30 IFLGAVVEI
+30 
-39 GEAIVIA
+39 
-46 SFYLE
+46 
-51 MADFGAQ
+51 
-58 FYTEAGRYTII
+58 
-69 ELVFHIHVMLFGG
+69 
-82 KVGIVFPRTA
+82 TA
-92 LCCSA
+92 LIA
-97 FAAAVSAAPVTTQGT
+97 TVFAGGAMAAAVTAEGT

-121 VAVTFDSGKIKD
+121 VAVTFDGGKITD
-133 IKIVKQQE
+133 IKVVKEQE
-141 NPVLAAKVF
+141 NKVLARGVY
-150 TDLKQHVIDTN
+150 TDLKDQVIATN
-161 SVQLDAISGAT
+161 SADLDVISGAT
-172 FSSKGFLDAVADA
+172 FSSKGFLDAVKDA

-192 LSKADKKAIKKA
+192 LSKADKKAIKKV
-204 VKALPKESSYDVVVI
+204 VKDLPKNSTYDVVVV

-290 KGDMNVIKVMTHNAL
+290 KGDMKVINVMTHNAL
-305 DAAKWCRDYLG
+305 DAALWCRDYLG

-365 KAEELIKDKSGRVV
+365 KMTDLILDKDGRVS
-379 GVKATMNGASYTFNA
+379 GVKATMNGAEYTFNA

-404 FGANPEM
+404 FGANKEM

-423 KTTDAPGTTGEALYM
+423 MTTDAPGTTGEALYI
-438 AERAGAQLVNMGYI
+438 AEKAGAELVNMGYI

-470 ARFDGAIMLNQEGKR
+470 SRFDGAIMLNQEGKR
-485 FVEELQRRDVLSEA
+485 FVEELDRRDVLSEA
-499 ILKQTG
+499 ILNQTG
-505 GYCWVLWNDKIG
+505 GYCWVLWNDNIG
-517 SISNTVKEHPTEYE
+517 KISNTVGTHTTEYD

-541 CDDLKCVADF
+541 CDDLKCIADF
-551 TKIPFDSLKGTVNR
+551 TKIPFDQLKKTVDR
-565 VSSMTGKGNDKD
+565 VTSMAGKGNDKD
-577 FNHRSGLVDMTQ
+577 FHHRGGLMDMSQ

-600 VHHTMG
+600 THHTMG
-606 GVRINEKAQALTA
+606 GIRINEKAQALTK
-619 EGKAIPGLW
+619 EGKVIPGLW

>member
-1 MFFFS
+1 MKSTMIKSVVAMVFA
-6 GLFGDVEQISHFDS
+6 
-20 YHPVGSTGEI
+20 VG
-30 IFLGAVVEI
+30 
-39 GEAIVIA
+39 
-46 SFYLE
+46 
-51 MADFGAQ
+51 
-58 FYTEAGRYTII
+58 
-69 ELVFHIHVMLFGG
+69 
-82 KVGIVFPRTA
+82 
-92 LCCSA
+92 
-97 FAAAVSAAPVTTQGT
+97 FAAASMAAPVTAEGT
-112 GVGKHGDVT
+112 GVGKHGDIT
-121 VAVTFDSGKIKD
+121 VAVTFDAGKIQD
-133 IKIVKQQE
+133 IKIVKNAE
-141 NPVLAAKVF
+141 NPILAKKVF
-150 TDLKQHVIDTN
+150 TDLKDQVVALSSTD
-161 SVQLDAISGAT
+161 VDLISGAT
-172 FSSKGFLDAVADA
+172 FSAKGFIDAVNDA

-192 LSKADKKAIKKA
+192 LAKTDKKALKKA
-204 VKALPKESSYDVVVI
+204 ARELPKTSNYDVVVI

-230 EAKNAGANVV
+230 TARNAGANVV

-260 AAKNWVQPKL
+260 VAKNWVQPKL

-278 LHAEDTYKGGDM
+278 LHAQDTFKGGDG
-290 KGDMNVIKVMTHNAL
+290 KGDMKVINVMTHEAL

-345 FITKFQ
+345 FIAKFQ

-365 KAEELIKDKSGRVV
+365 KAEELIKDKDGRVV
-379 GVKATMNGASYTFNA
+379 GVKATMDGSEYTFNA

-438 AERAGAQLVNMGYI
+438 AERAGAELVNMGYI
-452 QTYPICDPISGV
+452 QTYPICDPISGA

-499 ILKQTG
+499 ILNQTG
-505 GYCWVLWNDKIG
+505 QYCWVLWNDNIG
-517 SISNTVKEHPTEYE
+517 KISNTVKAHANEYE
-531 AFTKQGIMAT
+531 AFTKQGIMTT
-541 CDDLKCVADF
+541 CDDLKCIADF
-551 TKIPFDSLKGTVNR
+551 TKIPFDQLRKTVKR
-565 VSSMTGKGNDKD
+565 VSDMAGKGNDKD
-577 FNHRSGLVDMTQ
+577 FNHRAGLMDMQQ

-600 VHHTMG
+600 THHTMG
-606 GVRINEKAQALTA
+606 GVRINEKAEALTA
-619 EGKAIPGLW
+619 EGKVIPGLW

-650 IIVFGRIAGKA
+650 IIVFGRIAGEAAAKA
-661 AAEAAK
+661 AK

>member
-1 MFFFS
+1 
-6 GLFGDVEQISHFDS
+6 
-20 YHPVGSTGEI
+20 
-30 IFLGAVVEI
+30 
-39 GEAIVIA
+39 
-46 SFYLE
+46 
-51 MADFGAQ
+51 
-58 FYTEAGRYTII
+58 
-69 ELVFHIHVMLFGG
+69 MLF
-82 KVGIVFPRTA
+82 RQT
-92 LCCSA
+92 LL
-97 FAAAVSAAPVTTQGT
+97 AAAVGLMSAAAVAAPVTTQGT
-112 GVGKHGDVT
+112 GVGKHGDMT
-121 VAVTFDSGKIKD
+121 VAVTFDNGRIQA
-133 IKIVKQQE
+133 IENVKEAE
-141 NPVLAAKVF
+141 NPVLAKKVY
-150 TDLKQHVIDTN
+150 TDLKAAVITSN
-161 SVQLDAISGAT
+161 SADLDAISGAT
-172 FSSKGFLDAVADA
+172 FSSKGFLDAVKDA

-192 LSKADKKAIKKA
+192 LSKADAKAIKKVVKNIPA
-204 VKALPKESSYDVVVI
+204 VSNYDVVVI

-260 AAKNWVQPKL
+260 AARNWVQPKL
-270 GINDDSPE
+270 GILDDSAE
-278 LHAEDTYKGGDM
+278 RHAADTFKGGDK
-290 KGDMNVIKVMTHNAL
+290 KGDMKVINVMTANAL

-345 FITKFQ
+345 FIAKFQ
-351 AKADELGIPVITNM
+351 AKADELGIPVITDM
-365 KAEELIKDKSGRVV
+365 KAEELIKDKTGRVV
-379 GVKATMNGASYTFNA
+379 GVKATSHGATYTFNA

-404 FGANPEM
+404 FGANKAM

-438 AERAGAQLVNMGYI
+438 AKRAGAQLVNMGYI

-470 ARFDGAIMLNQEGKR
+470 SRFDGAIMLNQEGKR
-485 FVEELQRRDVLSEA
+485 FVEELERRDVLSEA

-505 GYCWVLWNDKIG
+505 NYCWVLWNDNIG
-517 SISNTVKEHPTEYE
+517 KISNTVKEHPTEYE

-541 CDDLKCVADF
+541 CPDLKCIADF
-551 TKIPFDSLKGTVNR
+551 TKMPLKQLESTVKR
-565 VSSMTGKGNDKD
+565 VSSMAGKGNDKD
-577 FNHRSGLVDMTQ
+577 FHHRGGLMDMSEGQ
-589 GKYYVIKAVPS
+589 YYVIKAVPS
-600 VHHTMG
+600 THHTMG

-619 EGKAIPGLW
+619 KGQVIPGLW

-650 IIVFGRIAGKA
+650 IIVFGRIAGEA
-661 AAEAAK
+661 AAFEAAARSAK

>member
-1 MFFFS
+1 MK
-6 GLFGDVEQISHFDS
+6 
-20 YHPVGSTGEI
+20 STMI
-30 IFLGAVVEI
+30 KSAVAMVF
-39 GEAIVIA
+39 A
-46 SFYLE
+46 
-51 MADFGAQ
+51 
-58 FYTEAGRYTII
+58 AG
-69 ELVFHIHVMLFGG
+69 
-82 KVGIVFPRTA
+82 
-92 LCCSA
+92 
-97 FAAAVSAAPVTTQGT
+97 FAAASMAAPVTAQGT
-112 GVGKHGDVT
+112 GVGKHGDIT
-121 VAVTFDSGKIKD
+121 VAVTFDAGKIQD
-133 IKIVKQQE
+133 IKIVKNAE
-141 NPVLAAKVF
+141 NPILAKKVF
-150 TDLKQHVIDTN
+150 TDLKDQVVALSSTD
-161 SVQLDAISGAT
+161 VDLVSGAT
-172 FSSKGFLDAVADA
+172 FSAKGFIDAVNDA

-192 LSKADKKAIKKA
+192 LAKADKKALKKA
-204 VKALPKESSYDVVVI
+204 ARELPKTSNYDVVVI

-230 EAKNAGANVV
+230 TAKNAGANVV

-278 LHAEDTYKGGDM
+278 LHAQDTFKGGDG
-290 KGDMNVIKVMTHNAL
+290 KGDMKVINVMTHEAL

-345 FITKFQ
+345 FIAKFQ

-365 KAEELIKDKSGRVV
+365 KAEELIKDKDGRVV
-379 GVKATMNGASYTFNA
+379 GVKATMDGSEYTFNA

-452 QTYPICDPISGV
+452 QTYPICDPISGA

-499 ILKQTG
+499 ILNQTG
-505 GYCWVLWNDKIG
+505 RYCWVLWNDKIG
-517 SISNTVKEHPTEYE
+517 SISNTVKAHANEYE
-531 AFTKQGIMAT
+531 AFTKQGIMTT
-541 CDDLKCVADF
+541 CDDLKCIADF
-551 TKIPFDSLKGTVNR
+551 TKIPFDQLQKTVKR
-565 VSSMTGKGNDKD
+565 VSDMAGKGNDKD
-577 FNHRSGLVDMTQ
+577 FNHRSGLVDMQQ

-600 VHHTMG
+600 THHTMG
-606 GVRINEKAQALTA
+606 GVRINEKAEALTA
-619 EGKAIPGLW
+619 EGKVIPGLW

-650 IIVFGRIAGKA
+650 IIVFGRIAGEAAAKA
-661 AAEAAK
+661 AK

>member
-1 MFFFS
+1 
-6 GLFGDVEQISHFDS
+6 
-20 YHPVGSTGEI
+20 
-30 IFLGAVVEI
+30 
-39 GEAIVIA
+39 
-46 SFYLE
+46 
-51 MADFGAQ
+51 
-58 FYTEAGRYTII
+58 
-69 ELVFHIHVMLFGG
+69 MLFRQT
-82 KVGIVFPRTA
+82 I
-92 LCCSA
+92 L
-97 FAAAVSAAPVTTQGT
+97 AAAVGLMSAAAVAAPVTTQGT
-112 GVGKHGDVT
+112 GVGKHGDMT
-121 VAVTFDSGKIKD
+121 VAVTFDNGRIQA
-133 IKIVKQQE
+133 IEIVKEAE
-141 NPVLAAKVF
+141 NPVLAKKVY
-150 TDLKQHVIDTN
+150 TDLKVAVIASN
-161 SVQLDAISGAT
+161 SADLDAISGAT
-172 FSSKGFLDAVADA
+172 FSSKGFLDAVKDA

-192 LSKADKKAIKKA
+192 LSKADAKAIKKVVKNIPA
-204 VKALPKESSYDVVVI
+204 VSNYDVVVI

-260 AAKNWVQPKL
+260 AARNWVQPKL
-270 GINDDSPE
+270 GILDDSAE
-278 LHAEDTYKGGDM
+278 RHAADTFKGGDK
-290 KGDMNVIKVMTHNAL
+290 KGDMKVINVMTANAL

-345 FITKFQ
+345 FIAKFQ
-351 AKADELGIPVITNM
+351 AKADELGIPVITDM
-365 KAEELIKDKSGRVV
+365 KAEELIKDKTGRVV
-379 GVKATMNGASYTFNA
+379 GVKATSHGATYTFNA

-404 FGANPEM
+404 FGANKAM

-438 AERAGAQLVNMGYI
+438 AKRAGAQLVNMGYI

-470 ARFDGAIMLNQEGKR
+470 SRFDGAIMLNQEGKR
-485 FVEELQRRDVLSEA
+485 FVEELERRDVLSEA

-505 GYCWVLWNDKIG
+505 NYCWVLWNDNIG
-517 SISNTVKEHPTEYE
+517 KISNTVKEHPTEYE

-541 CDDLKCVADF
+541 CPDLKCIADF
-551 TKIPFDSLKGTVNR
+551 TKMPLKQLESTVKR
-565 VSSMTGKGNDKD
+565 VSSMAGKGNDKD
-577 FNHRSGLVDMTQ
+577 FHHRGGLMDMSEGQ
-589 GKYYVIKAVPS
+589 YYVIKAVPS
-600 VHHTMG
+600 THHTMG

-619 EGKAIPGLW
+619 KGQVIPGLW

-650 IIVFGRIAGKA
+650 IIVFGRIAGEA
-661 AAEAAK
+661 AAFEAAARSAK

>member
-1 MFFFS
+1 MK
-6 GLFGDVEQISHFDS
+6 
-20 YHPVGSTGEI
+20 STMI
-30 IFLGAVVEI
+30 KSAVAMVF
-39 GEAIVIA
+39 A
-46 SFYLE
+46 
-51 MADFGAQ
+51 
-58 FYTEAGRYTII
+58 AG
-69 ELVFHIHVMLFGG
+69 
-82 KVGIVFPRTA
+82 
-92 LCCSA
+92 
-97 FAAAVSAAPVTTQGT
+97 FAAASMAAPVTAEGT
-112 GVGKHGDVT
+112 GVGKHGDIT
-121 VAVTFDSGKIKD
+121 VAVTFDAGKIQD
-133 IKIVKQQE
+133 IKIVKNAE
-141 NPVLAAKVF
+141 NPILAKKVF
-150 TDLKQHVIDTN
+150 TDLKDQVVALSSTD
-161 SVQLDAISGAT
+161 VDLISGAT
-172 FSSKGFLDAVADA
+172 FSAKGFIDAVNDA

-192 LSKADKKAIKKA
+192 LAKADKKALKKA
-204 VKALPKESSYDVVVI
+204 ARELPKTSNYDVVVI

-230 EAKNAGANVV
+230 TAKNAGANVV

-260 AAKNWVQPKL
+260 VAKNWVQPKL

-278 LHAEDTYKGGDM
+278 LHAQDTFKGGDG
-290 KGDMNVIKVMTHNAL
+290 KGDMKVINVMTHEAL

-333 RALIPVGHTGTE
+333 RALIPIGHTGTE
-345 FITKFQ
+345 FIAKFQ

-365 KAEELIKDKSGRVV
+365 KAEELIKDKDGRVV
-379 GVKATMNGASYTFNA
+379 GVKATMDGSEYTFNA

-452 QTYPICDPISGV
+452 QTYPICAPISGA

-499 ILKQTG
+499 ILNQTG
-505 GYCWVLWNDKIG
+505 RYCWVLWNDKIG
-517 SISNTVKEHPTEYE
+517 SISNTVKAHANEYE
-531 AFTKQGIMAT
+531 AFTKQGVMTT
-541 CDDLKCVADF
+541 CDDLKCIADF
-551 TKIPFDSLKGTVNR
+551 TKIPFDQLQKTVKR
-565 VSSMTGKGNDKD
+565 VSDMAGKGNDKD
-577 FNHRSGLVDMTQ
+577 FNHRSGLVDMQQ

-600 VHHTMG
+600 THHTMG
-606 GVRINEKAQALTA
+606 GVRINEKAEALTA
-619 EGKAIPGLW
+619 EGKVIPGLW

-650 IIVFGRIAGKA
+650 IIVFGRIAGEAAAKA
-661 AAEAAK
+661 AK